1 VSRKRKA
8 IPLSEQLAAALA
20 CLLPQSQRDELR
32 HARVSAKQV
41 IRMFSPD
48 HIVLHCM
55 DGSDAWWNI
64 DMKLRPA
71 HAEKSRR
78 DTAIAAKVK
87 RLERQWLNRGC
98 LSLAEVIDGQ
108 MARQPR
114 RMGRGSFSGSG
125 DTRSL
130 LKPKRSQWPPKGARK
145 VRWWADARKV
155 GERP

>member
-1 VSRKRKA
+1 MGSHRKRKA

-20 CLLPQSQRDELR
+20 CLLPQAQRDELR
-32 HARVSAKQV
+32 HARVPAKQV
-41 IRMFSPD
+41 IRLFSPD

-87 RLERQWLNRGC
+87 RLERQWLNRGV
-98 LSLAEVIDGQ
+98 LSLAEVID
-108 MARQPR
+108 RQIPR
-114 RMGRGSFSGSG
+114 QAHRKAAGWFSGSG
-125 DTRSL
+125 ATKYR
-130 LKPKRSQWPPKGARK
+130 PKRKIQSRGFPPRGS
-145 VRWWADARKV
+145 
-155 GERP
+155 RPFGQRPAQ